1 MYKGVKM
8 NKKIFILVFLF
19 IALISMS
26 AVSAA
31 DLDDSNE
38 TVALS
43 EIGEGQIAVSNDV
56 NAIDDLNK
64 DDSGSEAVLGN
75 AVKSSV
81 AGEKEILGVENSGS
95 EVLGATGGDP
105 LGAVS
110 LPFMRR
116 TTSSFRGGSW
126 GPGNP
131 LSFT

>member
-43 EIGEGQIAVSNDV
+43 E
-56 NAIDDLNK
+56 
-64 DDSGSEAVLGN
+64 
-75 AVKSSV
+75 
-81 AGEKEILGVENSGS
+81 
-95 EVLGATGGDP
+95 TGG
-105 LGAVS
+105 GK
-110 LPFMRR
+110 LPFPMM
-116 TTSSFRGGSW
+116 
-126 GPGNP
+126 
-131 LSFT
+131 LMQ